1 MSRYR
6 HRDTKFPL
14 KFTLKINEDYVNKL
28 NALQE
33 RMGFGTVQPG
43 KASYRRARTIRACID
58 VAYAAFFSP
67 DSQSGETINTSGE

>member
-14 KFTLKINEDYVNKL
+14 KFTLKINEEYVTKL

-33 RMGFGTVQPG
+33 RMGFGAVQPG

-58 VAYAAFFSP
+58 ATYAAFFMP
-67 DSQSGETINTSGE
+67 DSQSEVTINDSGE